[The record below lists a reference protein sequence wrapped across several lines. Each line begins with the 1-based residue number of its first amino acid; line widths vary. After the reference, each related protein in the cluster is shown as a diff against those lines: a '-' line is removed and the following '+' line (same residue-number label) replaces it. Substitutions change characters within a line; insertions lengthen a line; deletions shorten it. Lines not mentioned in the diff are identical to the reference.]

1 MYRMSNLND
10 IEKLCNE
17 IMNSVYFRK
26 QTPIEL
32 AQLRIV
38 LDKIDMLI
46 KQGLPPLF
54 TEVKQLRNQNKRLL
68 AEIEA
73 LHASIPP
80 VHEEVPAD
88 VPA

>member
-26 QTPIEL
+26 QTPAEL

-38 LDKIDMLI
+38 LDKVDLLI
-46 KQGLPPLF
+46 NHGLPPLI
-54 TEVKQLRNQNKRLL
+54 TEVKQLRNQNKRLN

-73 LHASIPP
+73 LAAGN
-80 VHEEVPAD
+80 HETVEVNLPA
-88 VPA
+88 